1 MTSHATSNRPVVWI
15 TGASSGIGKAFA
27 QQYAKELQ
35 EEKQAKNDAL
45 VKARSSKPG
54 DIAMYG
60 KPGQDLNSKIQSGE
74 IKIV

>member
-1 MTSHATSNRPVVWI
+1 MISTSDGSLPEDQA
-15 TGASSGIGKAFA
+15 KAFA

-45 VKARSSKPG
+45 VKARSSNPG